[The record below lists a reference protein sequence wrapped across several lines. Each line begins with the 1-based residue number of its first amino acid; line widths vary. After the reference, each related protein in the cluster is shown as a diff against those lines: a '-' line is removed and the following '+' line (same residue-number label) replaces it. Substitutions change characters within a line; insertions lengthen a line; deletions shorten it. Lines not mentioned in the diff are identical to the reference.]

1 MKGPVS
7 GGERGMT
14 MHDAV
19 PARPSRLRRV
29 LAMIAAVALAVAV
42 LPALPGATSPAA
54 AANAADFDPG
64 HIVSDANFYNGGAL
78 DAGAVLLFIASK
90 NPGCLPG
97 TTCLLNYAQN
107 TPNMAATSYCQA
119 MPGIANESAA
129 SIIARVGA
137 ACNISQKALLVILQ
151 KEQSLVTLR
160 EASASRLAKA
170 TGFACPDTA
179 PCDPAYAGFFYQIYN
194 AARQFNIY
202 KIRPQNFNHQAGQW
216 NAILWHPNAGCG
228 RVNTFIVNA
237 ATAGLYNYTPYRP
250 NDSALANMYG
260 TGDGCASY
268 GNRNFWRLWTD
279 WFGPTTGATPSLAQ
293 VSGSS
298 DVWLLGPGV
307 RYRFGDA
314 ATLARYSALGS
325 IRTMTTT
332 ELGNYYWGGQ
342 TVQKAVATTDGRIWL
357 LDVKRYAFQSC
368 EQLAS
373 YGMTCG
379 QLPVIATTQLNPVQ
393 SMGALQHIVQST
405 DGSKWFVQNGIRRE
419 IPDPT
424 LLAGFGIPSTVTY
437 VSPSTIAPITIGPP
451 LLAPSL
457 VTDGAGA
464 LKIAAGAGYAVP
476 ATFLDPGVTSTAT
489 RLTAASFALVGSS
502 TVSSR
507 MTTGGRNYLLTT
519 LGWLDASAVS
529 LGTGVFVAGTDEL
542 RRALPNRTTTSTF
555 FVREQDSSQIYL
567 AGATGLTAMND
578 AAIAWYSAT
587 YGVSATPWVVP
598 ADALDGLRRTL
609 EVPVEIGPGTA
620 PNPGR

>member
-1 MKGPVS
+1 MV
-7 GGERGMT
+7 
-14 MHDAV
+14 A
-19 PARPSRLRRV
+19 A
-29 LAMIAAVALAVAV
+29 IALVATV
-42 LPALPGATSPAA
+42 LPALPGATSPAS

-64 HIVSDANFYNGGAL
+64 HIVSDANFYNGSAL
-78 DAGAVLLFIASK
+78 DAGAVQLFIASK
-90 NPGCLPG
+90 NPGCYAG
-97 TTCLLNYAQN
+97 TTCLLNYQQN

-160 EASASRLAKA
+160 EASASRFAKA

-202 KIRPQNFNHQAGQW
+202 KIRPQNFNHRAGQW
-216 NAILWHPNAGCG
+216 NAILYHPNAACG

-279 WFGPTTGATPSLAQ
+279 WFGPTTGTTPSLAQ

-357 LDVKRYAFQSC
+357 IDVKRYAFQSC

-379 QLPVIATTQLNPVQ
+379 QLPVVATTQLNPVL

-405 DGSKWFVQNGIRRE
+405 DGSKWFVQNGTRRE
-419 IPDPT
+419 IPDPS
-424 LLAGFGIPSTVTY
+424 LLASFGIPSTVTY
-437 VSPSTIAPITIGPP
+437 VSPSTIAAIPIGPP

-457 VTDGAGA
+457 VTDGVGG
-464 LKIAAGAGYAVP
+464 LKVAAGAGYAVP
-476 ATFLDPGVTSTAT
+476 SAFLDPAVTSAAT
-489 RLTAASFALVGSS
+489 RLTAASFALVGSTT
-502 TVSSR
+502 TVPSR
-507 MTTGGRNYLLTT
+507 MTTGGRYYLLTT
-519 LGWLDASAVS
+519 LGWLDASSAA
-529 LGTGVFVAGTDEL
+529 LGSGSFVAGPDEL
-542 RRALPNRTTTSTF
+542 RRALPNHTTTPTF
-555 FVREQDSSQIYL
+555 FVREKDSAVVYL
-567 AGATGLTAMND
+567 AGSTGLLEVGPE
-578 AAIAWYSAT
+578 AISWYSDT
-587 YGVSATPWVVP
+587 YGVSATPWIVP
-598 ADALDGLRRTL
+598 PDALDGLHRAL
-609 EVPVEIGPGTA
+609 EMPVEIGPGTA